1 MRNPNTKT
9 RTSPGNKVVTAAE
22 AVTHIQSN
30 STLAT
35 GGFIGSGFAEGLAIA
50 LEDRFLG
57 KDSTTTKGDPSGLTL
72 IYAGGQ
78 GDGANRGL
86 NHLAHPGLLSCAI
99 GGHWGLVPKL
109 QKLALSNQIE
119 AYNLPQGVIS
129 QLYRDI
135 AAHRPGL
142 ITKVGVGTFVDPRHA
157 GGRLNN
163 CSKRDLVELLKI
175 DGKEYLLYKTFPIH
189 ACLLR
194 ATTSDEHGN
203 MTMEKE
209 ALTLDTLAIAMA
221 THNSGGIVIVQVERI
236 AKSGSLQSRQVKIPG
251 ILVDFIVVSEKITD
265 HLQTYSEPYSA
276 VYSGEILA
284 PNKVVVPSKLDARKI
299 IARRAALE
307 LRAHDIVNLGVGIP
321 EGIASIAAEEDLV
334 DLMTL
339 TAEPGVVGGL
349 PASGLDFGA
358 ATNAEAILD
367 QPYQFDFYDG
377 GGLDIAFLGMAQV
390 DSKGNLD
397 VSLFNG
403 HLAGAGGF
411 INISQNTKRLV
422 FMGTFSAGNLE
433 LEIMDGTLTI
443 RREAT
448 VRKFIN
454 QVEQITFNGEDSVA
468 RNQTVIY
475 ITERCVFSL
484 TKFGLELVEIAPGI
498 DLDRDILKL
507 MDFRPKL
514 AKQIIKMDKRIF
526 REYPMGLRSEIISDH
541 DERKPH
547 TTEK

>member
-1 MRNPNTKT
+1 MFT
-9 RTSPGNKVVTAAE
+9 
-22 AVTHIQSN
+22 QS
-30 STLAT
+30 
-35 GGFIGSGFAEGLAIA
+35 
-50 LEDRFLG
+50 
-57 KDSTTTKGDPSGLTL
+57 
-72 IYAGGQ
+72 
-78 GDGANRGL
+78 
-86 NHLAHPGLLSCAI
+86 
-99 GGHWGLVPKL
+99 
-109 QKLALSNQIE
+109 
-119 AYNLPQGVIS
+119 YNI
-129 QLYRDI
+129 R
-135 AAHRPGL
+135 
-142 ITKVGVGTFVDPRHA
+142 
-157 GGRLNN
+157 
-163 CSKRDLVELLKI
+163 
-175 DGKEYLLYKTFPIH
+175 
-189 ACLLR
+189 R
-194 ATTSDEHGN
+194 ARKHD
-203 MTMEKE
+203 
-209 ALTLDTLAIAMA
+209 D
-221 THNSGGIVIVQVERI
+221 SGGIVIVQVERI

-433 LEIMDGTLTI
+433 LEIMDGTFTI

-541 DERKPH
+541 DERKTH

>member
-433 LEIMDGTLTI
+433 LEIMDGTFTI

>member
-163 CSKRDLVELLKI
+163 CSKRDLAELLKI